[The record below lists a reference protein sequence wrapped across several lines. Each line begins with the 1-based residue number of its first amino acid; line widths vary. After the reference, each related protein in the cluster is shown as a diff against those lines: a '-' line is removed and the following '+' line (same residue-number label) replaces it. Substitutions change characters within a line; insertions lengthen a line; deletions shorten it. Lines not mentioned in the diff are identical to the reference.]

1 LRTRYSA
8 KYPDVVATA
17 AEVAE
22 LERQLEQTNMSE
34 AREPKAEPPTPYA
47 LRLRE
52 ALSEVEAEGKTVK
65 SEEARLRGAIA
76 AYQQRVEMTPQREH
90 EFKELA
96 RDYETTRELY
106 KSLLKR
112 NEEAQI
118 AESMELHQ
126 KGEQFRLLDPAVPPR
141 SPVANRGR
149 LMAIATVL
157 SLGLGVLAVV
167 VAEHIDTSFHSAD
180 DLRAFAPVSVLV
192 SIPWVV
198 TAVGL
203 RRKQARLRTAVVLGC
218 LGIGALVGAS
228 YAIAHGNEQVVWLLT
243 RGRS

>member
-1 LRTRYSA
+1 
-8 KYPDVVATA
+8 VVATA

-22 LERQLEQTNMSE
+22 LERQLEQTKTSE
-34 AREPKAEPPTPYA
+34 AHAPEATPPTPYV

-52 ALSEVEAEGKTVK
+52 AISEVETEGKTLK
-65 SEEARLRGAIA
+65 SEETRLRGAIA

-96 RDYETTRELY
+96 RDYETTREVY

-112 NEEAQI
+112 NDEAQI
-118 AESMELHQ
+118 AESMEHHQ

-141 SPVANRGR
+141 TPLADRGR
-149 LMAIATVL
+149 LIAIATVL
-157 SLGLGVLAVV
+157 SLGLGLLAVV
-167 VAEHIDTSFHSAD
+167 LAESIDTSFHSAD
-180 DLRAFAPVSVLV
+180 DLRAFAPASVLV

-198 TAVGL
+198 TAVDL
-203 RRKQARLRTAVVLGC
+203 RRRQARLGAALVLGC
-218 LGIGALVGAS
+218 LGIVTLVGAS
-228 YAIAHGNEQVVWLLT
+228 YLIAHSNEQLVWLLS